1 MNNVIKN
8 IIDIGHF
15 KVVSLIT
22 LFSIVMSLIITI
34 SFLELF
40 GGGNVFIGVLIAVVA
55 PLIIAPVVSWYL
67 VGLIIKIHQLEE
79 EMWILATFDALTGLM
94 TRRAFLASCE
104 TVYEVAV
111 RSQST
116 LAVIYIDMDD
126 FKKINDTY
134 GHPGGD
140 EVLKSFGSVVSE
152 CKRKSDLVGRI
163 GGEEFAMVLHN
174 TDSDGA
180 LEFSNKIRALAKNK
194 TVTFAGQTID
204 YNMSVGVTVLDKDNP
219 LPLDQLMR
227 NADTALY
234 QAKAL
239 GKDRVVCYEK
249 GNTAQT

>member
-22 LFSIVMSLIITI
+22 LFAIVMSLIITI

-40 GGGNVFIGVLIAVVA
+40 GDGAVFIGVLIAVVA

-67 VGLIIKIHQLEE
+67 VGLIIKIYQLEE
-79 EMWILATFDALTGLM
+79 EMRTLATFDALTGVM
-94 TRRAFLASCE
+94 TRRAFLTHCE
-104 TVYEVAV
+104 TVYAVAV

-116 LAVIYIDMDD
+116 LAMVYIDMDN

-140 EVLKSFGSVVSE
+140 EVLKSFGSVVSK

-174 TDSDGA
+174 TELGGA
-180 LEFSNKIRALAKNK
+180 LKFANKIRALSKNK

-204 YNMSVGVTVLDKDNP
+204 YNMSVGVAVLDKDNP

-234 QAKAL
+234 KAKAL

-249 GNTAQT
+249 DNTAQT

>member
-1 MNNVIKN
+1 MNNILKN
-8 IIDIGHF
+8 IIDLGHI
-15 KVVSLIT
+15 KVISLIT

-40 GGGNVFIGVLIAVVA
+40 GDGVVSIGVLIAVVA
-55 PLIIAPVVSWYL
+55 PLIIAPVISWYL
-67 VGLIIKIHQLEE
+67 VGLIIKIHQAEE
-79 EMWILATFDALTGLM
+79 EMRTLATFDALTGVM
-94 TRRAFLASCE
+94 TRRAFLTHCE
-104 TVYEVAV
+104 TVYQVAM

-134 GHPGGD
+134 GHAAGD
-140 EVLKSFGSVVSE
+140 EVLKSFGSVVSQ

-163 GGEEFAMVLHN
+163 GGEEFSMVLHK
-174 TDSDGA
+174 TDVGGA
-180 LEFSNKIRALAKNK
+180 LKFSNKIRAAAKSE
-194 TVTFAGQTID
+194 TVTFEGQVID
-204 YNMSVGVTVLDKDNP
+204 YNMSIGVAIFDKANP
-219 LPLDQLMR
+219 LSLDQLMR

-249 GNTAQT
+249 DNTAQT

>member
-1 MNNVIKN
+1 MNNILKN
-8 IIDIGHF
+8 IIDIGHI

-40 GGGNVFIGVLIAVVA
+40 GDGAVFIGVLIAIVA
-55 PLIIAPVVSWYL
+55 PLIIAPVIGWYL
-67 VGLIIKIHQLEE
+67 VGLIIKSHQLEE
-79 EMWILATFDALTGLM
+79 AMRTLVTFDALTGVM
-94 TRRAFLASCE
+94 TRRAFLAHCE
-104 TVYEVAV
+104 TVYQVAM

-134 GHPGGD
+134 GHAAGD
-140 EVLKSFGSVVSE
+140 EVLKSFGSVVNR

-163 GGEEFAMVLHN
+163 GGEEFSMVLHK
-174 TDSDGA
+174 TDADGA
-180 LEFSNKIRALAKNK
+180 LKFSNKIRAVAKSEA
-194 TVTFAGQTID
+194 VTFEGQVID
-204 YNMSVGVTVLDKDNP
+204 YNMSIGVAVFDKANP
-219 LPLDQLMR
+219 LSLDQLMR
-227 NADTALY
+227 RADSALY

-249 GNTAQT
+249 DKATQS

>member
-1 MNNVIKN
+1 MNNILEN
-8 IIDIGHF
+8 IIDIGHI

-40 GGGNVFIGVLIAVVA
+40 GDGAVFIGVLIAIVA
-55 PLIIAPVVSWYL
+55 PLIIAPVIGWYL
-67 VGLIIKIHQLEE
+67 VGLIIKSHQLEE
-79 EMWILATFDALTGLM
+79 AMRTLVTFDALTGVM
-94 TRRAFLASCE
+94 TRRAFLAHCE
-104 TVYEVAV
+104 TVYQVAM

-134 GHPGGD
+134 GHAAGD
-140 EVLKSFGSVVSE
+140 EVLKSFGSVVNR

-163 GGEEFAMVLHN
+163 GGEEFSMVLHK
-174 TDSDGA
+174 TDADGA
-180 LEFSNKIRALAKNK
+180 LKFSNKIRAVAKSEA
-194 TVTFAGQTID
+194 VTFEGQVID
-204 YNMSVGVTVLDKDNP
+204 YNMSIGVAVFDKANP
-219 LPLDQLMR
+219 LSLDQLMR
-227 NADTALY
+227 RADSALY

-249 GNTAQT
+249 DKATQS